1 MPSNEAH
8 SKSHKNET
16 PTQFEQTITVK
27 GKGIK
32 TQHQLADTTIKSG
45 DTSTAQPFKRKK
57 DKIQLTNLRIQ
68 RRIDTARHRNDPR
81 HEFPVRC
88 SPRNLPGIGT
98 RPIKR
103 RNDIPLPYSLPSLCL
118 QCK

>member
-32 TQHQLADTTIKSG
+32 TQHQLADTT
-45 DTSTAQPFKRKK
+45 QPFNRSNEKK
-57 DKIQLTNLRIQ
+57 TETSSR
-68 RRIDTARHRNDPR
+68 T
-81 HEFPVRC
+81 
-88 SPRNLPGIGT
+88 
-98 RPIKR
+98 
-103 RNDIPLPYSLPSLCL
+103 
-118 QCK
+118 